1 MVYTCKHCGFLF
13 RRYGSVQMC
22 PACEHPGIRLATEEE
37 EKRFYQQ
44 LEGTPLPKGET
55 V

>member
-22 PACEHPGIRLATEEE
+22 PACEHPGIRPATEEE
-37 EKRFYQQ
+37 TRRFYQQ
-44 LEGTPLPKGET
+44 MKSEPLPEGERA
-55 V
+55 